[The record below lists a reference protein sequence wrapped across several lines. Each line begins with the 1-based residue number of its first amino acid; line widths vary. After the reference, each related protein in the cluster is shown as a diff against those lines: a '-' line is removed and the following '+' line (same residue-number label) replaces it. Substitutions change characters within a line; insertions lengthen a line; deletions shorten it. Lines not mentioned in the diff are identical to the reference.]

1 MKRLYYFEKQLPIY
15 DLNKEELK
23 DNSNKSV
30 HNFVKVNNNQSPVI
44 DHNNSNRIQKSKS
57 KEIENLPTFSN
68 FKLEDLSKNSI
79 SVKFDLIKY
88 FFYKIC
94 VCKRDNKYFDSLQLF
109 LIANSI
115 LKYDLNIVNILKKL
129 IEFETIK
136 DLFFSNNQSKLM
148 KIIYNRKIKD
158 FIDPE
163 SEIKKLN
170 EKLYEIN
177 VNSNELI
184 NEFISPFDDCLYS
197 KDKLDMK
204 IIKRIDN

>member
-1 MKRLYYFEKQLPIY
+1 M
-15 DLNKEELK
+15 
-23 DNSNKSV
+23 
-30 HNFVKVNNNQSPVI
+30 
-44 DHNNSNRIQKSKS
+44 
-57 KEIENLPTFSN
+57 
-68 FKLEDLSKNSI
+68 
-79 SVKFDLIKY
+79 KFDLIKY

-109 LIANSI
+109 LIANSV

-158 FIDPE
+158 SIDPE

-184 NEFISPFDDCLYS
+184 NEFISPFDNCLYS

-204 IIKRIDN
+204 IIKRINN